1 MAQPLQLSKN
11 LNFFLLLLF
20 PPRVFFGDLYVE
32 PSFLIS
38 LKSASCVLLELIKNS
53 DHVTLCHQ
61 SRHQTPKALGS
72 SLLCC
77 CGWLDIIPKLSESS
91 ILYLLCI
98 CSNRKKEVFCACFS
112 SVQCNMFE
120 QQYKILKMLSG
131 LDFLTATAASFL
143 FSTPTTEL

>member
-1 MAQPLQLSKN
+1 M
-11 LNFFLLLLF
+11 
-20 PPRVFFGDLYVE
+20 YVE

-38 LKSASCVLLELIKNS
+38 LKSASCCTTSTIELIKNS
-53 DHVTLCHQ
+53 NHVTLCHQ

-131 LDFLTATAASFL
+131 LDFLTTAVASFL
-143 FSTPTTEL
+143 FSIPTTEL

>member
-11 LNFFLLLLF
+11 LKKFPSSLLF
-20 PPRVFFGDLYVE
+20 PPSFFWADLYVE

-77 CGWLDIIPKLSESS
+77 CGWLDIIPKLSESLAS
-91 ILYLLCI
+91 YTFYVFAQTGRKKFFVRVSAQSNAI
-98 CSNRKKEVFCACFS
+98 CSNNNTK
-112 SVQCNMFE
+112 
-120 QQYKILKMLSG
+120 Y
-131 LDFLTATAASFL
+131 
-143 FSTPTTEL
+143 